1 MTAARDDVLRALRA
15 RLLSGDRRE
24 LGEATAVAR
33 EALDDPGLLSLL
45 VDCLEDGDA
54 TVVSH
59 AAHAA
64 MQVSRDRPDLFQP
77 FAGRLSGILA
87 VSPVWEI
94 GEQLPKILARLD
106 LDPAQAAQL
115 QAVLERKVEAE
126 FGDRRRLG
134 ADRAGRSRPPRPDR
148 PRRREAGGRAGP
160 VLAAQGGGGAG
171 EAASG
176 LLEPGRHRQ
185 HLSRHPDRGG
195 PG

>member
-64 MQVSRDRPDLFQP
+64 MQVSRDRPELFQL
-77 FAGRLSGILA
+77 FAGRLTGILA
-87 VSPVWEI
+87 ASPVWEI

-115 QAVLERKVEAE
+115 QAVLERKVESESAIAAASALTALVE
-126 FGDRRRLG
+126 LAGRGLIDPGDARRAVEKALSSPRKAVAARARRL
-134 ADRAGRSRPPRPDR
+134 
-148 PRRREAGGRAGP
+148 
-160 VLAAQGGGGAG
+160 LA
-171 EAASG
+171 S
-176 LLEPGRHRQ
+176 
-185 HLSRHPDRGG
+185 
-195 PG
+195 